1 MMTLSKMTQALANY
15 YGVITEEISLYFRKY
30 SVPYKITK
38 VGSKNK
44 RIEYNGKD

>member
-1 MMTLSKMTQALANY
+1 MTQALANY